1 MTTQGSHLV
10 STRASGGMSTGA
22 PAALTGVFDDDAR
35 RLAARAAEA
44 EQALAALPSVPGRSP
59 GERARAATVHAEV
72 RRLRRDFLSRHTET
86 VYDRLTDGLT
96 RRPRLPELVD
106 AAAGLVPGLVPTRE
120 QMAAERRFVQ
130 AEKEGR
136 EIDQGR
142 FCGAVLRSATAGRHL
157 VETMLGPTPRA
168 LGLLDGFRAEGRVEL
183 DTVHVERRGAAAHVE
198 FRNPRRLNAENARLI
213 ADLDTAVDLVLLDHT
228 VRVGVLRGGVVDHP
242 AHRGRRVFSAG
253 VDLTDLRDGRI
264 PLVDFLLGRELGYVN
279 KLLHGL
285 LIDPAPGAGSERGVT
300 KPWIGAVDT
309 FAIGG
314 GMQLLLALDHVVA
327 EEGAYVSLPAA
338 EEGIVPGAGNLRLT
352 RQTGSRLAR
361 QIVLGGRRIATTDPE
376 ASTVYDEVVPADR
389 MDEAV
394 DRAVSGLSAP
404 AVAANRRMLTLAEE
418 PLDHFRVYLAEFAFA
433 QADRAYAPDVLEKVE
448 RRWQE
453 RERRR
458 AARGSRT

>member
-1 MTTQGSHLV
+1 MTT
-10 STRASGGMSTGA
+10 RPAA
-22 PAALTGVFDDDAR
+22 PAAPAASAGPVPLSGRFDDDAR
-35 RLAARAAEA
+35 RLAGQAAAAERI
-44 EQALAALPSVPGRSP
+44 LAALPPVPGRSRD
-59 GERARAATVHAEV
+59 ERTRAATAHAEV
-72 RRLRRDFLSRHTET
+72 RAVRRDFLARHTDT
-86 VYDRLTDGLT
+86 VYGLLTDGLT
-96 RRPRLPELVD
+96 RRPRLPDLVD
-106 AAAGLVPGLVPTRE
+106 AAAERVPGLVPTRA
-120 QMAAERRFVQ
+120 QMAAELRFVQ

-142 FCGAVLRSATAGRHL
+142 FCGAVLRSPTAGRHL

-168 LGLLDGFRAEGRVEL
+168 LELLDRFRAEGRVEL
-183 DTVHVERRGAAAHVE
+183 DAVHVERRDTAAHVE
-198 FRNPRRLNAENARLI
+198 FRNPGRLNAENARLV
-213 ADLDTAVDLVLLDHT
+213 ADLDTAVDLVLLDDT
-228 VRVGVLRGGVVDHP
+228 VRVGVLRGGTTDHP

-253 VDLTDLRDGRI
+253 IDLTDLRDGRI
-264 PLVDFLLGRELGYVN
+264 PLVGFLLARELGYVN

-285 LIDPAPGAGSERGVT
+285 LTDPAPGAGSERYVT

-314 GMQLLLALDHVVA
+314 GMQLLLTLDHVVA

-352 RQTGSRLAR
+352 RQTGARLAR
-361 QIVLGGRRIATTDPE
+361 QVVLGGRRIAATDPE
-376 ASTVYDEVVPADR
+376 AAAVYDEVVPADR

-394 DRAVSGLSAP
+394 ERAAAALAAP
-404 AVAANRRMLTLAEE
+404 AVAANRRMLALAEE
-418 PLDHFRVYLAEFAFA
+418 PLDHFRTYLAEFAFA
-433 QADRAYAPDVLEKVE
+433 QADRAYAPDVLDKVE